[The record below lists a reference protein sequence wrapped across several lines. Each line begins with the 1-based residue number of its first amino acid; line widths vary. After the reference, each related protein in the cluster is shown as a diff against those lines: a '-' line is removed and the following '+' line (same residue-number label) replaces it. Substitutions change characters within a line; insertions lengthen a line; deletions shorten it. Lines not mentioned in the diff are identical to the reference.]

1 LSLTFGN
8 TSAPNSITT
17 YLDSLFALSIANY
30 RKTLTDNIGSAN
42 AVLHEILESD
52 AYEECDGGTYI
63 GEPLMYGLAPMDFYS
78 GYDELSTIPTDGITQ
93 ADFIW
98 AQAASPIVYNMKEV
112 FQNKNKIVDL
122 VKSRIKQAE
131 MGIQEGFA
139 QAFLWGNFNN
149 GGAITTEYVSPLNG
163 SLGITPLP
171 KLVSYNTSGSAGTA
185 LTVGGLNENSYS
197 WWRNQYATSAATTYS
212 GFIYELL
219 NMYNTVALGTG
230 GPPDLIL
237 MDQVTY
243 QNAQHAYFSIYK
255 HNEAAEDL
263 EYPFENF
270 KFKNARAILD
280 DKIPDAFSGAPGTET
295 GGIVSPSTLTYGS
308 AYFVNTKFMKMRY
321 LPERDWEMLTDEN
334 GKSFA
339 KPINGDSRV
348 GHIAWMG
355 NTTMNNRRKQGVL
368 AKIARSYSS

>member
-1 LSLTFGN
+1 MSLTFGN
-8 TSAPNSITT
+8 TSAPNNITT

-30 RKTLTDNIGSAN
+30 RKTLTDNIGSSN

-63 GEPLMYGLAPMDFYS
+63 GEPLMYALAPADSYS
-78 GYDELSTIPTDGITQ
+78 GYDELSTLPTDGITQ

-98 AQAASPIVYNMKEV
+98 SQLASPIVYNMKEV

-122 VKSRIKQAE
+122 VKSRIKQSE
-131 MGIQEGFA
+131 MGIQEAFA
-139 QAFLWGNFNN
+139 QQFLWGNFNN

-163 SLGITPLP
+163 STGITPLP
-171 KLVSYNTSGSAGTA
+171 KLISYNTSGSAGTA
-185 LTVGGLNENSYS
+185 LTVGGINENSNT

-230 GPPDLIL
+230 GPPDLLI

-243 QNAQHAYFSIYK
+243 QNAQHAYFSIFK
-255 HNEAAEDL
+255 RNDASEDM

-270 KFKNARAILD
+270 KFKNARAIMD
-280 DKIPDAFSGAPGTET
+280 DKVPDFFSGAPGTET
-295 GGIVSPSTLTYGS
+295 GGIVSPSTLTFGS
-308 AYFVNTKFMKMRY
+308 ALFVNSKFLKLRY
-321 LPERDWEMLTDEN
+321 LPERDWDMLTDEN

-355 NTTMNNRRKQGVL
+355 NTTINNRRKQGVL
-368 AKIARSYSS
+368 AKIARSYAS

>member
-1 LSLTFGN
+1 MALAFGN

-30 RKTLTDNIGSAN
+30 RKTLTDNIGASN

-52 AYEECDGGTYI
+52 AYEECEGGTYI
-63 GEPLMYGLAPMDFYS
+63 GEPLMYALAAADFYS

-93 ADFIW
+93 ADFVW
-98 AQAASPIVYNMKEV
+98 SQMACPIVYNMKEV

-122 VKSRIKQAE
+122 VKSRIQQSE
-131 MGIQEGFA
+131 MGIQETFA
-139 QAFLWGNFNN
+139 QAFLWGNYNN
-149 GGAITTEYVSPLNG
+149 GGAITTEYVSSNNG
-163 SLGITPLP
+163 SLGVTPLP

-243 QNAQHAYFSIYK
+243 QNAEHAYFSIYK
-255 HNEAAEDL
+255 RNEGSKDM

-270 KFKNARAILD
+270 RFKNARCVLD
-280 DKIPDAFSGAPGTET
+280 DKIPDAYSGAPGVET
-295 GGIVSPSTLTYGS
+295 GGIVSPTTLTYGT
-308 AYFVNTKFMKMRY
+308 AYFLNTKFLKMRY

-334 GKSFA
+334 GKTFA

-348 GHIAWMG
+348 GHVAWMG
-355 NTTMNNRRKQGVL
+355 NTTINNRRKQGVL

>member
-1 LSLTFGN
+1 MALTFGN

-63 GEPLMYGLAPMDFYS
+63 GEPLMYALAPADSYS
-78 GYDELSTIPTDGITQ
+78 GYDELSTLPTDGITQ

-98 AQAASPIVYNMKEV
+98 SQLASPIVYNMKEV

-122 VKSRIKQAE
+122 VKSRIKQSE
-131 MGIQEGFA
+131 MGIQEAFS
-139 QAFLWGNFNN
+139 QQFLWGNYNQ

-163 SLGITPLP
+163 SLGVTPLP

-185 LTVGGLNENSYS
+185 LTVGGINENTNS

-219 NMYNTVALGTG
+219 NMYNICALGTG
-230 GPPDLIL
+230 GPPKIIL

-243 QNAQHAYFSIYK
+243 QNAQHAYFAIYK
-255 HNEAAEDL
+255 KPDGGDDD
-263 EYPFENF
+263 YPFENF
-270 KFKNARAILD
+270 KFKRARAVLD
-280 DKIPDAFSGAPGTET
+280 DKVPDFFSGAPGTET
-295 GGIVSPSTLTYGS
+295 GGIVSPSTLTYGT
-308 AYFVNTKFMKMRY
+308 AVFVNTDFLKLRY

-348 GHIAWMG
+348 GHVAWMG
-355 NTTMNNRRKQGVL
+355 NSTINNRRKQGVL
-368 AKIARSYSS
+368 AKIARSYAS